1 MARKLKKDLDMSHV
15 IVNNSGMYGE
25 IKLFA
30 GTAIPKVA
38 QGIADYL
45 HIPCSGRDIIEY
57 PNENLWV
64 RLHNSVRGQDVYLI
78 QNTSRPVHRNLMEL
92 LITLQTLRLDSAGR
106 VTAVIPH
113 LSYTRSDKKDKPRV
127 PITARLIA
135 DMIEIAGADRY
146 MTMDMHAGQI
156 PGFFSIPGDVLTA
169 FHLLK
174 DQLKELLPSMK
185 DPVVLTVDLG
195 FAKKGRNLAAELG
208 VPIAFIEKRRRTK
221 NNAAQ
226 ALSLIGD
233 TNDRDVI
240 IVDDEVDTGGS
251 MAEAANLAKK
261 NGAKN
266 IYSVFVHPVFSHKA
280 VDKLA
285 ASPITHL
292 ITTNT
297 VPIPPTD
304 LKTLKK
310 NRTVDILDIAPLL
323 GEVIRRAHEGRS
335 VGEMFD
341 E

>member
-1 MARKLKKDLDMSHV
+1 MIHHV
-15 IVNNSGMYGE
+15 TEDRGMYGE
-25 IKLFA
+25 IKIFA
-30 GTAIPKVA
+30 GTAIPEVA

-45 HIPCSGRDIIEY
+45 NISCSGRDIIEF

-64 RLHNSVRGQDVYLI
+64 RLHKSVRGQDVYLI

-106 VTAVIPH
+106 VTAVVPY

-135 DMIEIAGADRY
+135 DMIEVAGADRY

-156 PGFFSIPGDVLTA
+156 QGFFSIPGDVLTA
-169 FHLLK
+169 YHILK
-174 DQLKELLPSMK
+174 DKLFELLPKMK

-208 VPIAFIEKRRRTK
+208 VPIAFVEKRRMKTT
-221 NNAAQ
+221 NDAE
-226 ALSLIGD
+226 ALTLIGE
-233 TNDRDVI
+233 TKDRDVI
-240 IVDDEVDTGGS
+240 IIDDEVDTAGS
-251 MAEAANLAKK
+251 MVEAAMVAQE
-261 NGAKN
+261 NGARE
-266 IYSVFVHPVFSHKA
+266 IYSIFVHPVFSDPA
-280 VDKLA
+280 VERLA
-285 ASPITHL
+285 ASPISHI

-297 VPIPPTD
+297 VPVAPQDI
-304 LKTLKK
+304 KK
-310 NRTVDILDIAPLL
+310 IKKGRKLDILDISPLL